1 MAKKHTGA
9 TIIEWLRSHELI
21 TLSALERKCDI
32 PAGVVSKSVKG
43 ATHQGTGENW
53 SISEKH
59 IDKLVFELK
68 KYGYK

>member
-1 MAKKHTGA
+1 MRKHTGA
-9 TIIEWLRSHELI
+9 TIIGWLRSHELI

-43 ATHQGTGENW
+43 AIHQGTGENW

-59 IDKLVFELK
+59 ITKLVTVLRD
-68 KYGYK
+68 YGFK